1 MAMKDVRQLVDLLA
15 EYDSA
20 KAAARVIR
28 DIFVDRITI
37 HVFDSETDSGY
48 DIYELGPDG
57 REYFATY
64 LTEKAISIHEYLNS
78 LEIKKPEKDDED

>member
-1 MAMKDVRQLVDLLA
+1 MAMKDVRKLVDLLI

-28 DIFVDRITI
+28 DNFVDRITI
-37 HVFDSETDSGY
+37 HVCDDDINGGY

-64 LTEKAISIHEYLNS
+64 LTEKAISIHELLNS
-78 LEIKKPEKDDED
+78 LEIKEPDKNDDV

>member
-28 DIFVDRITI
+28 DPFMDRITI
-37 HVFDSETDSGY
+37 HVCDDEINGGY

-64 LTEKAISIHEYLNS
+64 LSEKAISIHEYLNS
-78 LEIKKPEKDDED
+78 LEIKEPNKNNEN

>member
-1 MAMKDVRQLVDLLA
+1 MAMKDIRRLVDLLV

-20 KAAARVIR
+20 KAAARVIQ
-28 DIFVDRITI
+28 DDFIDRITI
-37 HVFDSETDSGY
+37 HVCDNEISDGY

-78 LEIKKPEKDDED
+78 LEINGSNKNNEK